1 MAFGAGGGSP
11 DEVKGDINVTPLVDV
26 CLVLLII
33 FMVVT
38 PMLQQGVD
46 VQLPQG
52 PHAEKKPG
60 QEGDLIVSIK
70 QDGTVFVGD
79 DWIPD
84 RNLVTYLRAESV
96 SLADV
101 SFGAVVARAPT
112 LGLSSQRPP
121 AVVFTLPVQGDRL
134 TPTAPIVVQFN
145 KHMDEMSFAGRVRL
159 RYADENDA
167 LTGLRLLYE
176 DTNRAL
182 VVDPGEPLASGREL
196 VLELLEG
203 IVDVDGQALTPGAT
217 PAAAGVVET
226 VRYRVGS

>member
-60 QEGDLIVSIK
+60 EEGDLIISVK

-84 RNLVTYLRAESV
+84 RNLVTYLQAEKQKNP
-96 SLADV
+96 
-101 SFGAVVARAPT
+101 ARAVM
-112 LGLSSQRPP
+112 LKADKRINFGKVRDVMKAANEAEFSSV
-121 AVVFTLPVQGDRL
+121 AIL
-134 TPTAPIVVQFN
+134 TENQQAGS
-145 KHMDEMSFAGRVRL
+145 EMAKGRM
-159 RYADENDA
+159 
-167 LTGLRLLYE
+167 
-176 DTNRAL
+176 
-182 VVDPGEPLASGREL
+182 
-196 VLELLEG
+196 
-203 IVDVDGQALTPGAT
+203 
-217 PAAAGVVET
+217 
-226 VRYRVGS
+226 